1 MFPREAPEWMKT
13 QLRLA
18 QLCRK
23 VGRHPE
29 ADEIEA
35 ELLRLL
41 AYADPDHPMFVEL
54 KGSQEVA
61 VIQPP
66 K

>member
-1 MFPREAPEWMKT
+1 MRVQME
-13 QLRLA
+13 LA
-18 QLCRK
+18 QLYRK
-23 VGRHPE
+23 VGREEE
-29 ADEIEA
+29 AQKIEA
-35 ELLRLL
+35 ELLKLL
-41 AYADPDHPMFVEL
+41 AYADPDHPMLVEL

>member
-1 MFPREAPEWMKT
+1 MKT

-18 QLCRK
+18 QLYRK

-41 AYADPDHPMFVEL
+41 AYADPDHPMLVEL